1 MSRRTRPSFYRDG
14 TLASGC
20 DLGQSRDD
28 VRRLNDLMKGLS
40 SLWLSP
46 AADCPTPEAKAALET
61 WCKILKCGRNRII
74 QDFMAF
80 VLMAEGADRN
90 TLDPRKKTNTFEML
104 RAFALR
110 LNNLL
115 MVRSLAGLSAKVLYL
130 LTRAVI
136 REFYQEP
143 FACEFYETVF
153 MSHKDLV
160 KVFDT
165 SQSDYQVI
173 SSFLKLTTLLI
184 SVYFKAGSAIK
195 TVPKFAR
202 YLLLDLFP
210 DIATRQFK
218 VDPSTTKT
226 TNEEVQWKVMKRLV
240 DAADDLAVC
249 DKEYVMEIHN
259 NERFVIALVTMITT
273 AMKKSKGENKSEI
286 LLEFITAAK
295 FFLKRVLLVYLRNS
309 TARGDDVSFLCKY
322 LFDMK
327 PNSPK
332 LCKYVF
338 DMRTQDDYDLME
350 LLCEIAWRIGNVW
363 IDAFCPKTFGAGNS
377 GLSEDENADMVYM
390 DYMASIMYTQTVFAD
405 KMCKDITKEID
416 KKKEKLADMLKN
428 FERDMSLSDLRLA
441 KFAASWRINFGQN
454 ILDDASINELKTL
467 LFPETRTDYNEAD
480 AKIQQETDENDG
492 EEEDTMRKANEI
504 AKGHASKLGIYAEL
518 LKYFTCMCSKP
529 GFNEKQEYNWDDLFR
544 FVADVIAVH
553 KVWCVGKDT
562 KEAGDNPALTFEGV
576 DLEQFRT
583 TDLHPSSEE
592 SWYYDLDLI
601 EWWSCIKW
609 RTEARKEAGIRFV
622 ENLNI
627 IVFFTDCLN
636 EFLSAVD
643 VFCDVIRAQTNEKQ
657 DQRSGASLTLS
668 WDVVEDMVREVCQCD
683 RQWAAWPETTIDLL
697 FGILDKVEFD
707 IEYGSEVASALVSF
721 LMVYPMASVFRFC
734 TECFKQ
740 WRPEMRTNETKPVT
754 GNFPRN
760 NERRIRERKE
770 WEAFEHLLRF
780 LRHEKV
786 HQFIIEKQSV
796 DALDCLVEVCHRV
809 FYGSPELIELHRESS
824 LNVINALITLLKKQL
839 ETDLC
844 APILDLIA
852 LVCAHPLISS
862 HILYKERLFD
872 FLFYQRTADQVLMRH
887 HAKGS
892 PVWTSL
898 FSLLLTLPRDSP
910 VIWECIC
917 HNFDLVAFFL
927 MDRDGSTDS
936 HLPST
941 KRVITDILVWIT
953 DSLMDLCEDGNTFY
967 HKTVRLI
974 IRLLSTESQY
984 FIKCRLRYA
993 TLNEVLEHSRLIR
1006 NCVFLIYRLFSV
1018 KEVVPVE
1025 LGMSSSDLKD
1035 MLECVEKHVDSVA
1048 EPLAAGEG
1056 EEREE
1061 GMANKEQ
1068 IEELIKKINE
1078 FMFPDRQAVF

>member
-1 MSRRTRPSFYRDG
+1 MSRRTRPSLYRDG

-20 DLGQSRDD
+20 DPGQSRDD
-28 VRRLNDLMKGLS
+28 VRRMNGLMKGLS
-40 SLWLSP
+40 TLWLTP
-46 AADCPTPEAKAALET
+46 AADCSTPEARAALET
-61 WCKILKCGRNRII
+61 WCNILNLKKEGKTNVRTI
-74 QDFMAF
+74 QDFMTF
-80 VLMAEGADRN
+80 VLMAEGADLN
-90 TLDPRKKTNTFEML
+90 TLDSRTKTNTFEML
-104 RAFALR
+104 RAFVLR

-115 MVRSLAGLSAKVLYL
+115 MVRSLAGLSAKVLYR
-130 LTRAVI
+130 LTRAMIV
-136 REFYQEP
+136 EFYQAP

-165 SQSDYQVI
+165 SQNDYQVI
-173 SSFLKLTTLLI
+173 SSFLKLTRLFV

-195 TVPKFAR
+195 TVPKFVR

-210 DIATRQFK
+210 DITARQFK
-218 VDPSTTKT
+218 VDPSNTKT
-226 TNEEVQWKVMKRLV
+226 TNEAVQWKVMRRLV

-259 NERFVIALVTMITT
+259 NERFVMALVTMITT
-273 AMKKSKGENKSEI
+273 AMKKNKKSEGKDQT
-286 LLEFITAAK
+286 LQEFVAAAK

-309 TARGDDVSFLCKY
+309 TARGADVSFLCKY

-338 DMRTQDDYDLME
+338 DIRTQDDYDLLE
-350 LLCEIAWRIGNVW
+350 LLCEVAWRIGNVW
-363 IDAFCPKTFGAGNS
+363 IDAFCPEKFAAS
-377 GLSEDENADMVYM
+377 KDKNADMAH
-390 DYMASIMYTQTVFAD
+390 MAAIMYTQTVFAD
-405 KMCKDITKEID
+405 KMCKDITQQDNE
-416 KKKEKLADMLKN
+416 KKAKLAEMLKN
-428 FERDMSLSDLRLA
+428 FERDMTLSDLRLA
-441 KFAASWRINFGQN
+441 NFAASFRINFGQD
-454 ILDDASINELKTL
+454 ILDAASIKELKAL
-467 LFPETRTDYNEAD
+467 LFPSAAGSERRVESQGREDKA
-480 AKIQQETDENDG
+480 
-492 EEEDTMRKANEI
+492 EEEQEDDKI
-504 AKGHASKLGIYAEL
+504 AKGEARKLGIYAEL
-518 LKYFTCMCSKP
+518 LKYFTCIRNKEGPSAEQYDLSALFGFAAGVIDVHKSWCSK
-529 GFNEKQEYNWDDLFR
+529 
-544 FVADVIAVH
+544 
-553 KVWCVGKDT
+553 KDEGT
-562 KEAGDNPALTFEGV
+562 DNPALSFEGV

-583 TDLHPSSEE
+583 TDLHPSDEE
-592 SWYYDLDLI
+592 SWYYDLDLV
-601 EWWSCIKW
+601 EWWGGIKW
-609 RTEARKEAGIRFV
+609 RMEGAKRDIGIRFV
-622 ENLNI
+622 QKLNV
-627 IVFFTDCLN
+627 IVFFVDCLN

-657 DQRSGASLTLS
+657 DQRSGGSLTLS
-668 WDVVEDMVREVCQCD
+668 WDDAKELVTVVCQCD
-683 RQWAAWPETTIDLL
+683 RQWAAWPETTMDLL
-697 FGILDKVEFD
+697 FGILDKVDLD
-707 IEYGSEVASALVSF
+707 IEYGPEVASALLSF
-721 LMVYPMASVFRFC
+721 LMAYPMASVFRFC

-740 WRPEMRTNETKPVT
+740 WRPEKDTNETERVRSNSE
-754 GNFPRN
+754 GNEYEN
-760 NERRIRERKE
+760 AQRIRERKH
-770 WEAFEHLLRF
+770 WDAFEHLLKF

-786 HQFIIEKQSV
+786 HQFIIEKQSL

-809 FYGSPELIELHRESS
+809 FYGSPELIERHRESS
-824 LNVINALITLLKKQL
+824 VSVIAALVTLLKKQL
-839 ETDLC
+839 ETELC

-852 LVCAHPLISS
+852 LVCAHPFILS
-862 HILYKERLFD
+862 HVLYKERLFD

-917 HNFDLVAFFL
+917 RNFDLVAFLL

-936 HLPST
+936 NLAST
-941 KRVITDILVWIT
+941 KRVITDIFVWIA
-953 DSLMDLCEDGNTFY
+953 DSLLDLSEDGNTFY

-974 IRLLSTESQY
+974 IRLLSTESQF

-1006 NCVFLIYRLFSV
+1006 NCVFLIYRLFSL

-1035 MLECVEKHVDSVA
+1035 MLECVEKHMDSVA
-1048 EPLAAGEG
+1048 EPLSAGEG
-1056 EEREE
+1056 EERDE
-1061 GMANKEQ
+1061 GMANKAQ